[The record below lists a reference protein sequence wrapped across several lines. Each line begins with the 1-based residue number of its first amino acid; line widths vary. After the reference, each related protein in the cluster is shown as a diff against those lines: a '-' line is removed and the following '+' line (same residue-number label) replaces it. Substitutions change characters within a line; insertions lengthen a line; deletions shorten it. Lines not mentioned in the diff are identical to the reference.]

1 MKRKYLF
8 VFIIVLVMC
17 SAVFSQKIASNTSPK
32 IRRVL
37 FIGNSLTFYHEM
49 PRVLSNLLVSAHI
62 KPDFYIFMVAPGGFT
77 LAMHYD
83 KEQVRDLIQKGNW
96 DYVVLQEASHGTV
109 SDKKQFF
116 DYSRRLDDLIKKAGA
131 KTIFYMTWAY
141 KNDPNMFE
149 PVADS
154 YLEIAQD
161 VNAIVAPVSL
171 AWQKV
176 LKDANNIQLYDNN
189 DNVHPSPAG
198 AYVTACVFY
207 ITLTGRNPQGL
218 PNGGLNMLNREKIT
232 TLQKIAWQTISD
244 SNKKQK
250 YMTEQAF
257 ENFTKNQQI
266 QQEKRRD
273 IFEKVIVPDINDNY
287 NYLVYKPPGYE
298 KKKDWP
304 LILFLHGVK
313 EGSNNLD
320 LVKKTALPQILE
332 EGKDLPFVVICP
344 QCREKQVWDEDK
356 LIKLLDKV
364 VEKYSVDK
372 NRIYLTGESMG
383 GYGSWSLGY
392 TYPERFAA
400 IAPICGGGRASQ
412 AAKLKNVP
420 IWAFHNENDDI
431 VLSSESQDMVDAV
444 NKAGGNAKLTIYPDS
459 GHDAWTQTY
468 KNDQLYEWFL
478 EHNLKEKTKD
488 EQ

>member
-161 VNAIVAPVSL
+161 VNATVAPVSL

-198 AYVTACVFY
+198 AYLTACIFY

-218 PNGGLNMLNREKIT
+218 PNGGLNMLDREKIS

-244 SNKKQK
+244 SDKKQK

-257 ENFTKNQQI
+257 ENFTKNRQI
-266 QQEKRRD
+266 QQEKRRG

-320 LVKKTALPQILE
+320 IVKKTALPQILE

-372 NRIYLTGESMG
+372 NRIYLTGDSMG

-431 VLSSESQDMVDAV
+431 VLSSESQDMVDVV
-444 NKAGGNAKLTIYPDS
+444 NKAGGNAKLTIYPVS

-478 EHNLKEKTKD
+478 EHKLKEKTKD